1 MEIDGGQSIGFNF
14 DTTTFE
20 ILEPSYEIYEPKEE
34 HHDEPTDKEVEE
46 EIAQQFN
53 INYDL

>member
-1 MEIDGGQSIGFNF
+1 MEIAGGQSIGFNF

-34 HHDEPTDKEVEE
+34 HHDEPTDKEIEE